1 MRVYKTLTRISVAF
15 SLKLKHKIA
24 HNSRS
29 FGSFSTLIH
38 SEPTP
43 LSFPLTSTYSSPLFD
58 LSHIPNPT
66 WPYGLFPLRFAHPST
81 SVSYDL
87 EAINCK
93 LFCPSPTSPC
103 SFLDSLICF
112 FLLNS
117 WHHTSYDMKAI
128 SSCIDLTTNEVSI
141 TAPGAQK

>member
-29 FGSFSTLIH
+29 FGLFSTLIH

-58 LSHIPNPT
+58 LSHITKHTSPLAYPLSHGSHPKSHI
-66 WPYGLFPLRFAHPST
+66 PYSLRLSLLPMSYKLSAVSCFAHPLHRHALFKI
-81 SVSYDL
+81 VLYAFFVELLASY
-87 EAINCK
+87 
-93 LFCPSPTSPC
+93 
-103 SFLDSLICF
+103 LI
-112 FLLNS
+112 
-117 WHHTSYDMKAI
+117 
-128 SSCIDLTTNEVSI
+128 
-141 TAPGAQK
+141 